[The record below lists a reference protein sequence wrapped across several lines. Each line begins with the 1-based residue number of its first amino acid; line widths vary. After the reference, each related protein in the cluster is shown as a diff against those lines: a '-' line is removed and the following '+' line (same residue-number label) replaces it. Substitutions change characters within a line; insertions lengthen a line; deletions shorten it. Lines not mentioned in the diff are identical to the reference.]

1 MMTTATKKQCRSIG
15 TAVIWPSGLEAMLD
29 ISTETRL
36 RYEKRGML
44 PPRNV
49 FIGGR
54 AIGWK
59 PSTIEAAL
67 AGNLTAAAA

>member
-36 RYEKRGML
+36 RYEKRKML
-44 PPRNV
+44 PPRDV
-49 FIGGR
+49 YIGQR

-67 AGNLTAAAA
+67 AGNLAAAA

>member
-1 MMTTATKKQCRSIG
+1 MPTTAKKQCRAIG

-29 ISTETRL
+29 ISGETRL
-36 RYEKRGML
+36 RYEKRGLL
-44 PPRNV
+44 PSRDV
-49 FIGGR
+49 YIGRR

-67 AGNLTAAAA
+67 AGNLAATAA